1 MHKTTSIKFYFFLLL
16 CLMSFAPLHCKEE
29 KHPNKIKEEIKREER
44 KESPFSSPNWKRMF
58 YPQTPLLE
66 IIIRGSIMYLG
77 LFILLRVILKREA
90 GTVGMTDLLVVVLLA
105 DASQNAMANDYK
117 SITDGL
123 ILVLTIITWSYVLNF
138 LGFAFPTI
146 QKLIHPPPLLLIKNG
161 MIVRKNL
168 RKEFITE
175 DELMSQVREQGIGTI
190 HEVKEAY
197 MEMDGHISVIGFEK
211 KARGTNK
218 KMAGS

>member
-1 MHKTTSIKFYFFLLL
+1 MY
-16 CLMSFAPLHCKEE
+16 CKEE
-29 KHPNKIKEEIKREER
+29 KSARKIREDIQKEEK
-44 KESPFSSPNWKRMF
+44 KESPFSRPNWKRMF
-58 YPQTPLLE
+58 YPQTPILE

-105 DASQNAMANDYK
+105 DASQNAMAGDYK

-123 ILVLTIITWSYVLNF
+123 LLVLTIIMWSYILNF
-138 LGFAFPTI
+138 LGYTFPAF

-161 MIVRKNL
+161 MMIRKNL

-175 DELMSQVREQGIGTI
+175 EELMSQIREQGIGTI
-190 HEVKEAY
+190 QEVKEAY

-218 KMAGS
+218 KMAG

>member
-1 MHKTTSIKFYFFLLL
+1 MALLL
-16 CLMSFAPLHCKEE
+16 FHCKEPT
-29 KHPNKIKEEIKREER
+29 HPDKVKEEIKKEE
-44 KESPFSSPNWKRMF
+44 KVESPLSPPNWRRMF

-123 ILVLTIITWSYVLNF
+123 LLVLTIITWSYVLNF
-138 LGFAFPTI
+138 LGYAFPKV
-146 QKLIHPPPLLLIKNG
+146 QKLIHPPPLLLIKYG
-161 MIVRKNL
+161 MIIKKNL

-175 DELMSQVREQGIGTI
+175 DELMSQIREQGIADI
-190 HEVKEAY
+190 KEVKEAY

-211 KARGTNK
+211 KASGTNK